1 MIEVFFYVCQFSF
14 KFPDSGTD
22 LEREKLRL
30 EYETEM
36 EKLRD
41 QYNAERKSKSKM
53 EADLQSLKEQYQR
66 GMENIGNN
74 NVSEELMID
83 RRTNKR

>member
-1 MIEVFFYVCQFSF
+1 
-14 KFPDSGTD
+14 
-22 LEREKLRL
+22 
-30 EYETEM
+30 M

-74 NVSEELMID
+74 NVSEGLMID
-83 RRTNKR
+83 RRTDKR